1 MGARVLIV
9 EDEPSIVESLRFIL
23 ERAGHEVQT
32 VTDGNAALALL
43 RRRPADAVILDLML
57 PGPSGFEIF
66 KQIRADPVLAATP
79 VLMLTARGQE
89 QDRRTA
95 EALGVDAFISKPFS
109 NREVVECVRRLL
121 GGDPG

>member
-66 KQIRADPVLAATP
+66 KQIRADPALAATP